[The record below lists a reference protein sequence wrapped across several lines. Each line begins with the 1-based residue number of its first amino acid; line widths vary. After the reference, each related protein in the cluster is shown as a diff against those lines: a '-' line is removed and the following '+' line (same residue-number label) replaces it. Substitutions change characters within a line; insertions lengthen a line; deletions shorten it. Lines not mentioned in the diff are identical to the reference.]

1 VLEHRAF
8 PLRPAPDPSAA
19 FKGTYREEGWRRCAA
34 MSATDGIVFT
44 PWPHTDH
51 YPRWS
56 LPALE
61 AAKCVARQG
70 PAAFEGIHLR
80 FYEAF
85 FSRSLDIGDPGQV
98 VKLVSEADLD
108 QERFQADYRAGLG
121 RPEVIAD
128 YQAAIEAGVRAIPT
142 VVFPDTGRS
151 VGGLASTADYRTA
164 VEEAAHC

>member
-8 PLRPAPDPSAA
+8 PLRPAPDPSVA
-19 FKGTYREEGWRRCAA
+19 FKGTYREAGWRRCAA
-34 MSATDGIVFT
+34 MSEPDGIVFT

-61 AAKCVARQG
+61 AAKCAARQG
-70 PAAFEGIHLR
+70 PDAFESIHLR

-85 FSRSLDIGDPGQV
+85 FSRSLDIGDPAQV
-98 VKLVSEADLD
+98 VKLVGEADLD
-108 QERFQADYRAGLG
+108 QERFQVDYRAGAG
-121 RPEVIAD
+121 RPEVVAD

-142 VVFPDTGRS
+142 VIFPDTGRS
-151 VGGLASTADYRTA
+151 VVGLASTADYRAA

>member
-1 VLEHRAF
+1 M
-8 PLRPAPDPSAA
+8 A
-19 FKGTYREEGWRRCAA
+19 FKGTYREAGWQRCAA
-34 MSATDGIVFT
+34 MSESDGIVFT

-61 AAKCVARQG
+61 AAKCAARQG
-70 PAAFEGIHLR
+70 PDAFDRVHLR

-85 FSRSLDIGDPGQV
+85 FSRSLDIGDPAQV

-108 QERFQADYRAGLG
+108 QERFQADYRAGAG

-142 VVFPDTGRS
+142 VIFPDSGRS
-151 VGGLASTADYRTA
+151 VVGLASADDYRA
-164 VEEAAHC
+164 AMEEAARC

>member
-1 VLEHRAF
+1 M
-8 PLRPAPDPSAA
+8 SAA
-19 FKGTYREEGWRRCAA
+19 
-34 MSATDGIVFT
+34 DGIVFT

-70 PAAFEGIHLR
+70 PEAFERIHLR

-85 FSRSLDIGDPGQV
+85 FTRSLDIGDPGQV
-98 VKLVSEADLD
+98 VKLVSEAELD

-121 RPEVIAD
+121 RPEVVAD

-142 VVFPDTGRS
+142 VIFPDSGRS
-151 VGGLASTADYRTA
+151 LVGLASIAEYRA
-164 VEEAAHC
+164 AAEEAARC